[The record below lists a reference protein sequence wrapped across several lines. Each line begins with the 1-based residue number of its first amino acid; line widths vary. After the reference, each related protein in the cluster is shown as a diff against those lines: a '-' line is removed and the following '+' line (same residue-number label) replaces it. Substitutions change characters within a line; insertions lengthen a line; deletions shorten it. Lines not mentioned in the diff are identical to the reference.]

1 MITREE
7 YLKALDTVEAYHK
20 QLNLSNV
27 RQLREQLSPDLD
39 RNDFIEYTGGSESQ
53 FLTLGN
59 KYRLIRK
66 PNIKHGKVVIEND
79 AGKRMI
85 TNNRYFKGA

>member
-7 YLKALDTVEAYHK
+7 YNKALDIIEAYHK

-27 RQLREQLSPDLD
+27 RHLREQLSPELD
-39 RNDFIEYTGGSESQ
+39 RNDFIEYVGGSESQ

-66 PNIKHGKVVIEND
+66 PDIRHKKVVIEND
-79 AGKRMI
+79 ASKRMI
-85 TNNRYFKGA
+85 TNKRYFKGA

>member
-1 MITREE
+1 MITRKE
-7 YLKALDTVEAYHK
+7 YLKDLDTVEA
-20 QLNLSNV
+20 V

-39 RNDFIEYTGGSESQ
+39 RNDYIKYIGGSESQ
-53 FLTLGN
+53 FLTLGK

-66 PNIKHGKVVIEND
+66 PDIRHRKVVIEND
-79 AGKRMI
+79 TGKRMI

>member
-7 YLKALDTVEAYHK
+7 YNKALDIVEAYHN

-39 RNDFIEYTGGSESQ
+39 RNDFIKYMGGSKSQ

-66 PNIKHGKVVIEND
+66 PDIKHRKVVIEND
-79 AGKRMI
+79 AGKKMI
-85 TNNRYFKGA
+85 TNKRYFKGS